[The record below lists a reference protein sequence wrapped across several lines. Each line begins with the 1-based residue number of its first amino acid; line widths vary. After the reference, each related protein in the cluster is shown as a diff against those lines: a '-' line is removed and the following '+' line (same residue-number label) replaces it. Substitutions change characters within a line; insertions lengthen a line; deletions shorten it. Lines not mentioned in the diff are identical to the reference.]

1 MRTVKELE
9 KENTKLKEQIA
20 GLEKALADA
29 KAQTA
34 TARPSK
40 SREQAEQV
48 KAILDKDGKITK
60 EQLAQINP
68 KYPSDGIYYAK
79 NLLKLDVRRAHSCY
93 WLPKAL
99 EAYEEQLKK
108 EQEAKKNAPAAAAA
122 SAPTPQSAA

>member
-1 MRTVKELE
+1 MPTMKELE
-9 KENTKLKEQIA
+9 KENARLKEQVA
-20 GLEKALADA
+20 GLEKRIQERQ
-29 KAQTA
+29 AQA
-34 TARPSK
+34 GSSRPSK
-40 SREQAEQV
+40 SREQAEAV

-79 NLLKLDVRRAHSCY
+79 NLLKLDVRRAHGCY

-108 EQEAKKNAPAAAAA
+108 EQEAKKAAAPKPAPAPPQQAA
-122 SAPTPQSAA
+122 Q

>member
-1 MRTVKELE
+1 MPTMKELE
-9 KENTKLKEQIA
+9 KENARLKEQVA
-20 GLEKALADA
+20 GLEKRIAEVQ
-29 KAQTA
+29 AQSQTS
-34 TARPSK
+34 RPSK

-79 NLLKLDVRRAHSCY
+79 NLLKLDVRRAHGCY

-108 EQEAKKNAPAAAAA
+108 EAEAKKAAAPV
-122 SAPTPQSAA
+122 SKPAPTQQAAQ